1 MQVIMLFHNIFAVLW
16 DELSLLGRLLDSWK
30 ENNIYIHVDET
41 AINLQ
46 AGKII
51 TYGKSY
57 TFHKKQNLFPFL
69 LVEVF
74 GSY

>member
-1 MQVIMLFHNIFAVLW
+1 MNCLCLADYLIPGKKI
-16 DELSLLGRLLDSWK
+16 
-30 ENNIYIHVDET
+30 IYIHIDET
-41 AINLQ
+41 AIHLQ

-57 TFHKKQNLFPFL
+57 TFYKKQNFFPFL